1 MSKSPLFWNRAKTD
15 DLADYCSSKAAVIHL
30 HQSLRFE
37 LDNRYMSPQIRTTLL
52 LPSFVTTTLFSQ
64 IQLPRS
70 RLWNFLAPPL
80 HPHQIVKAIIS
91 ALDENESRTIRMPFY
106 TNFGRIWSVGVGIVP
121 KWLVDFVQW
130 LSAADFA
137 MIDYGP
143 KPDAAE
149 KLLAETNSMPKK

>member
-1 MSKSPLFWNRAKTD
+1 
-15 DLADYCSSKAAVIHL
+15 
-30 HQSLRFE
+30 
-37 LDNRYMSPQIRTTLL
+37 MSPQIRTTLL
-52 LPSFVTTTLFSQ
+52 LPSFVTTTLFSE

-91 ALDENESRTIRMPFY
+91 ALDEDESRTIRMPFY
-106 TNFGRIWSVGVGIVP
+106 TNFARIWSVGVGIVP

-149 KLLAETNSMPKK
+149 KLLAEIESKPEK

>member
-1 MSKSPLFWNRAKTD
+1 
-15 DLADYCSSKAAVIHL
+15 
-30 HQSLRFE
+30 
-37 LDNRYMSPQIRTTLL
+37 MSPQIRTTIL

-91 ALDENESRTIRMPFY
+91 ALDEDESRTIRMPFY
-106 TNFGRIWSVGVGIVP
+106 TNFARIWSVGVGVVP
-121 KWLVDFVQW
+121 KWLVDFVQR
-130 LSAADFA
+130 LSAADYSMFE
-137 MIDYGP
+137 YGP

-149 KLLAETNSMPKK
+149 KLLAEKQQMREK